1 MADRWIVSAW
11 KFKEHSTLEA
21 AEKEVE
27 RLRTLAP
34 KKTFVVHRKK
44 TTLQASNA
52 GALIA
57 EWSQIATDA
66 IALLDQWDANLW
78 DKERL
83 GRRVMDADLADLY
96 RRQRA
101 LKPLP
106 AAAGAS

>member
-52 GALIA
+52 GAMIA
-57 EWSQIATDA
+57 GLRQSLRFFA
-66 IALLDQWDANLW
+66 
-78 DKERL
+78 ERL
-83 GRRVMDADLADLY
+83 DVFDL
-96 RRQRA
+96 Q
-101 LKPLP
+101 PLP
-106 AAAGAS
+106 DEIAAISKEMRERAETFDSTPAE